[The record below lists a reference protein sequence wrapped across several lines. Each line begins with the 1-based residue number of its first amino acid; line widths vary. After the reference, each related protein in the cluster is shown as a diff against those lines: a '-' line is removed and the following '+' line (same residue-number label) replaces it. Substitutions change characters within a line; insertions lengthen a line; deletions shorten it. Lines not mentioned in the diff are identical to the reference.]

1 MLMVWAQTACR
12 ANSQSGKHYP
22 CMGMPPT
29 DGLLAGIVCLSPTIA
44 HTLRDAVVVHVVRNM
59 EDKGLNI

>member
-1 MLMVWAQTACR
+1 MASIILGSPIAFEGML
-12 ANSQSGKHYP
+12 
-22 CMGMPPT
+22 T
-29 DGLLAGIVCLSPTIA
+29 DGLLADIVCLSPTIA

>member
-29 DGLLAGIVCLSPTIA
+29 DGLLADIVCLSPTIA
-44 HTLRDAVVVHVVRNM
+44 HTLRDAVVARVVGNI
-59 EDKGLNI
+59 EDEGLNI